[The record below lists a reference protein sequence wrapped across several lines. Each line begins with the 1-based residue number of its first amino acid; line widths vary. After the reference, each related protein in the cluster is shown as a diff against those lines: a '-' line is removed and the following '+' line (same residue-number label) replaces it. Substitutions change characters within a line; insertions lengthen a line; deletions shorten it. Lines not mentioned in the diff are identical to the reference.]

1 MIAPTFESLSTKY
14 SKPNKI
20 TFCKVD
26 VDSQQEVAQQYSVR
40 AMPTFLVLHNG
51 SVIDTIQG
59 ANPPAL
65 TAAVEKGV
73 KLAGAA
79 AGAVFSS
86 GGHRLG
92 GAGVGPRQAGGI
104 GAGVGTAIAKA
115 RNWSLAG
122 MIHWIVAFFG
132 LYFTSLFTVSSHSE
146 QIFET
151 WTYTARSWTRIKLR
165 RTQCTTSRALRRSSR
180 PDQLQARVA
189 EPDQLSRPCQI
200 SVTEGAW
207 IHGCVVSG
215 WSCRSWGEQATGS
228 TRFTV
233 TIARLKPPLCSPF
246 PSSTLGSQYRPSKY
260 LGNT

>member
-73 KLAGAA
+73 KLAGAS
-79 AGAVFSS
+79 AGAVFSA

-92 GAGVGPRQAGGI
+92 GAGVGPRQTGGI
-104 GAGVGTAIAKA
+104 GAGVGTALAKA

-132 LYFTSLFTVSSHSE
+132 LYFTSLITVSSQPTLRFSKCGL
-146 QIFET
+146 
-151 WTYTARSWTRIKLR
+151 TRL
-165 RTQCTTSRALRRSSR
+165 AAG
-180 PDQLQARVA
+180 PV
-189 EPDQLSRPCQI
+189 
-200 SVTEGAW
+200 
-207 IHGCVVSG
+207 
-215 WSCRSWGEQATGS
+215 
-228 TRFTV
+228 
-233 TIARLKPPLCSPF
+233 
-246 PSSTLGSQYRPSKY
+246 
-260 LGNT
+260 

>member
-1 MIAPTFESLSTKY
+1 MSPTVKIGSSGQWRQVVGSSGIVIADCEFRLAPGSVVRLHADDAIPVYADWCGPCKMIAPTFESLSTKY

-73 KLAGAA
+73 KLAGAS
-79 AGAVFSS
+79 AGAVFSA

-92 GAGVGPRQAGGI
+92 GAGVGPRQTGGI
-104 GAGVGTAIAKA
+104 GAGVGTALAKA

-132 LYFTSLFTVSSHSE
+132 LYFTSLITVSSQPTLRFSKCGL
-146 QIFET
+146 
-151 WTYTARSWTRIKLR
+151 TRL
-165 RTQCTTSRALRRSSR
+165 AAG
-180 PDQLQARVA
+180 PV
-189 EPDQLSRPCQI
+189 
-200 SVTEGAW
+200 
-207 IHGCVVSG
+207 
-215 WSCRSWGEQATGS
+215 
-228 TRFTV
+228 
-233 TIARLKPPLCSPF
+233 
-246 PSSTLGSQYRPSKY
+246 
-260 LGNT
+260 